1 MTLTAQPLPSSRP
14 PYSHSSASSTST
26 SHFAAPLLS
35 YSYESLSPQPL
46 SFHIHP
52 KPPGVRIDCIPLHSV
67 PRCLCGNQGFAR
79 LSSFALITSVQAQYF
94 HELAHSF
101 AQRRRANIPVLNSL
115 RTLSIATGVVPPV
128 SLYPYPIGLLA
139 VSGSDRVLPK
149 WVVTERGVESRD
161 IIPPLNFIGRVHEV
175 F

>member
-1 MTLTAQPLPSSRP
+1 MTPTVQPLPSAKP
-14 PYSHSSASSTST
+14 PYSRSPASST
-26 SHFAAPLLS
+26 SHFAAPLFS
-35 YSYESLSPQPL
+35 YSYESLFRQPL

-52 KPPGVRIDCIPLHSV
+52 KPPGVWVDYIPPNSV
-67 PRCLCGNQGFAR
+67 PLCLCGNQDFAR
-79 LSSFALITSVQAQYF
+79 LSSFALITSVQDQQF
-94 HELAHSF
+94 HKLTHSF
-101 AQRRRANIPVLNSL
+101 AQRRHANFPVLNSL

-149 WVVTERGVESRD
+149 WVVTERGLESRD

>member
-1 MTLTAQPLPSSRP
+1 MTPTVQPLPSAKP
-14 PYSHSSASSTST
+14 PYSRSPASSTSY
-26 SHFAAPLLS
+26 FAAPLFS
-35 YSYESLSPQPL
+35 YSYESLFRQPL
-46 SFHIHP
+46 YFHIHP
-52 KPPGVRIDCIPLHSV
+52 KPPGVWVDCIPPNS
-67 PRCLCGNQGFAR
+67 FAR
-79 LSSFALITSVQAQYF
+79 LSSFALITSVQDQQF
-94 HELAHSF
+94 HKLTHSF
-101 AQRRRANIPVLNSL
+101 AQRRHANFPVLNGL

-149 WVVTERGVESRD
+149 WVVTERGAESRD